1 MIPSTDQVVK
11 PIPSSSRE
19 NHTWIKICGLTRP
32 DDVEAAADAGADA
45 IGLVF
50 WPQSPRAVDVP
61 LAVRCAR
68 IARKRHMAV
77 VGVFVKERMEI
88 VVETIRQVGLHTVQ
102 CHYPIQ
108 MNELETLSATGI
120 PVIRLFDPDQPAGRV
135 DEVADAWIVDGGT
148 PDQPGGSGKRC
159 DWTTIARLTRPRPLI
174 LAGGLNPSNII
185 AALDTVHPQGVD
197 VSSGVCDRDI
207 RHKSARLMAEFV
219 REVRNHTRQCGGQND
234 SGPTGQS

>member
-1 MIPSTDQVVK
+1 MISLTDQVVK
-11 PIPSSSRE
+11 PIPSSLRE
-19 NHTWIKICGLTRP
+19 KDIWIKICGLTRP

-45 IGLVF
+45 VGLVF
-50 WPQSPRAVDVP
+50 WPQSPRAVDFP
-61 LAVRCAR
+61 LAIRCSR
-68 IARKRHMAV
+68 IARKRNLAV
-77 VGVFVKERMEI
+77 IGVFVKERMEI
-88 VVETIRQVGLHTVQ
+88 IVETIRNVGLHTVQ

-108 MNELETLSATGI
+108 LNELETLAATGI
-120 PVIRLFDPDQPAGRV
+120 PIIRLFDPDQPTGQA
-135 DEVADAWIVDGGT
+135 DEAADAWIVDGGT

-159 DWTTIARLTRPRPLI
+159 NWATIVRLTRPRPLI

-197 VSSGVCDRDI
+197 VSSGVSDKDI

-234 SGPTGQS
+234 SGSTGQM